1 MCIELIKGAVIE
13 VFIFLK
19 GLFTNYTLGE
29 GGGYHGTIKSTVVV
43 TGIEKLILIDSNK
56 KIINV

>member
-29 GGGYHGTIKSTVVV
+29 GGGVPRNHKINRSGHRDRK
-43 TGIEKLILIDSNK
+43 IDSN
-56 KIINV
+56 